1 MENNEVFNKFT
12 QNAGNLL
19 KKAQKLS
26 QNKQLPLST
35 EYLLYSIVI
44 TQGTLSH
51 DILKEYS
58 ITKDQI
64 ELVMA
69 LAEEKGKLRP
79 AQFITAHVREVLKKS
94 FQIASDFGHFN
105 VDVEHILI
113 ALLSDKSYGS
123 YKVIENI
130 GIDPESIKVQLIN
143 IFNDLAQ
150 MDEMIKKQPLLNSH
164 EPNPAQEDLNPPV
177 DMPFGPMQA
186 TGTISKP
193 NQKILEFFAT
203 DLVAKAKKGEI
214 DNVVGREL
222 EIDRAIQILLR
233 KTKNNPVFIGEPGV
247 GKTAVVEG
255 LARRIAFN
263 KVPSQLINKKIFQLD
278 LSLMVAGTIYRG
290 QFEDRIKKMLAEIKE
305 NKDAIIFIDEIHTI
319 VGTGSAEGSIDT
331 ANILK
336 PSLSKNQI
344 RLIGATT
351 LDEYRKYIEKDPA
364 LERRLQPV
372 LVKEPSV
379 EETVSIL
386 QGIRKMFEQ
395 HHQIEISDEAIEAAT
410 KLSDKYINDRFL
422 PDKAIDLLDEAA
434 AEKVVK
440 KSKTPD
446 DQDLILLREKI
457 NSLSEKKENLIKEEN
472 FEQAAKIRDNEM
484 KLRSR
489 EALILKS
496 KTNKSND
503 VLTDKDIT
511 LLLSKITGIPLGEI
525 EEGESQR
532 LINLEKELSKFI
544 VGQNEA
550 IHEIARSIK
559 RNRSGISNHK
569 RPIGS
574 FVFLGPSGV
583 GKTEMARALATNIYG
598 RKEALI
604 KIDMSEFME
613 RHNVARLT
621 GAPPGYVGYED
632 AGKLTEAV
640 RKNPYSIVL
649 FDEIEKAHPEV
660 FNILLQ
666 ILDDGTLSDSRGR
679 LIDFKNTI
687 VILTSNIGIDE
698 YQNIKRIGFDRGHA
712 AVNKEEQKGQV
723 ESEIYEF
730 FRPELVNRLDKVI
743 VFNPLEVKDLAK
755 IAKIHLD
762 NLKANLKAKDYI
774 LEYNQPVLDFL
785 ANLSFEQFF
794 GARPLIKAIEELIED
809 KIAELIISGAKKDD
823 KKISITVKN
832 KAIAVR

>member
-35 EYLLYSIVI
+35 EYLLYSIVL

-113 ALLSDKSYGS
+113 ALLSEKSYGS

-164 EPNPAQEDLNPPV
+164 EVNPTQEDLNPPV

-379 EETVSIL
+379 VETVSIL
-386 QGIRKMFEQ
+386 QGIKKMFEQ

-446 DQDLILLREKI
+446 DQDLIILREKI

-472 FEQAAKIRDNEM
+472 FEQAAKVRDNEM

-489 EALILKS
+489 EAHILKS
-496 KTNKSND
+496 RTSKSND

-532 LINLEKELSKFI
+532 LINLEKELSKFV

-559 RNRSGISNHK
+559 RSRSGISNHK

-632 AGKLTEAV
+632 AGKLTESV

-687 VILTSNIGIDE
+687 VILTSNIGIEE

-712 AVNKEEQKGQV
+712 AVNKGDQKGQV

-762 NLKANLKAKDYI
+762 NLKANLKVRDYT
-774 LEYNQPVLDFL
+774 LDYNQPVLDFL